1 MKVETKDS
9 ITIKATRYKILAHL
23 NIAKFLRE
31 FFHFSNCYDGT
42 WFGSVVSRPA
52 ASTSFGHVLEMPVLN
67 PHPDLL
73 NKTL

>member
-9 ITIKATRYKILAHL
+9 ITIKSTRYKILAQL
-23 NIAKFLRE
+23 NIARFLRE
-31 FFHFSNCYDGT
+31 FFHFSNRYDGP

-52 ASTSFGHVLEMPVLN
+52 ASASFGHVLEMPVLN